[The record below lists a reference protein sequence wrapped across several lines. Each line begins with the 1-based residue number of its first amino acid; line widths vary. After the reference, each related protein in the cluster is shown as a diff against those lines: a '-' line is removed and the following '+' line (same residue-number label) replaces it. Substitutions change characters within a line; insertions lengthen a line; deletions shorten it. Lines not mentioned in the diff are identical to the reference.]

1 MKTNALLK
9 RLGLV
14 LITGVIS
21 LATFTGCS
29 NKTDQTTQTQ
39 KEATNTSVDEKN
51 LHEEGVTAE
60 DALNALIEGNKRFVS
75 GNLMAKDLSEE
86 VRIDLSENGQN
97 PFATILT
104 CSDSR
109 VAPELLFDQGLGDL
123 FVIRDAGN
131 VADTAEI
138 ASVEYAVEHL
148 ECPLVV
154 VLGHE
159 KCGAVQAS
167 IEGGEVTPNIQ
178 QVINKIQPSIDKVK
192 AENKE
197 VEEEEELASEIEN
210 ENAKETVNELLK
222 STTIKELVDSG
233 KVKLV
238 AAKYHIESGEVEI
251 LE

>member
-75 GNLMAKDLSEE
+75 GNLMTKDLSEE

-197 VEEEEELASEIEN
+197 VEEEELASEIEN

-222 STTIKELVDSG
+222 SATIKELVDSG

>member
-14 LITGVIS
+14 LITGVIY

-29 NKTDQTTQTQ
+29 NKTNQTTQTQ
-39 KEATNTSVDEKN
+39 KEAINTSVDEKN

-75 GNLMAKDLSEE
+75 ENLSEKDLSKD
-86 VRIDLSENGQN
+86 VRVDLSQNGQH

-131 VADTAEI
+131 VADTTEI

-197 VEEEEELASEIEN
+197 VEEEELASEIEN